1 MDTRQIRLV
10 QESFATLGPICEQ
23 VGALFFDRLFQ
34 LDPSLRKLFR
44 GDMTEHGGKLMAM
57 IRSVMHR
64 LGNLPMLLPALE
76 DLGRRH
82 LADGVEDRHYVT
94 VAVALLWMLEKRL
107 GAAFTPEMKDAW
119 TAVYWVMADT
129 MQDAARGE
137 IAIGRRLK
145 PAAREAATRA

>member
-1 MDTRQIRLV
+1 
-10 QESFATLGPICEQ
+10 
-23 VGALFFDRLFQ
+23 
-34 LDPSLRKLFR
+34 
-44 GDMTEHGGKLMAM
+44 MTEHGRKLLAM
-57 IRSVMHR
+57 IGAVVHGLS
-64 LGNLPMLLPALE
+64 NPPMLLPALE
-76 DLGRRH
+76 ELGRRH

-107 GAAFTPEMKDAW
+107 GAAFTPEMMDAW

-137 IAIGRRLK
+137 IALGRRLK